1 MKAYF
6 NVLSYVILMI
16 LFYFSKGC
24 QDDEILKGK
33 NSCISIEK
41 LLRDPSEKLEIDE
54 INYLSR
60 TIKSINKTGYEI
72 DFIRLDNKDLQSKNF
87 TKSKIYISKSCINL
101 LGKNFNIG
109 ISQGMV
115 MIVSNYNKTNK
126 NGLPE
131 NFFVIRYDGSGSNKY
146 INSTTY
152 DFSICN
158 KDPILLNMSIKI
170 DDLKAFKKKEKKNA
184 YSRDSFELVDINIDK
199 VLYAEKNG
207 IDVFNFDSRFFE
219 DICFKFTSELNTDV
233 TLETRTTDYYQ
244 NVTFCNNKLN
254 AYYQSTNYESE
265 NKILYYCC
273 VYGFYKD
280 DEDKQSY
287 LDKIDAKMN
296 IAFSNSN
303 FKVVSC
309 YKDILK
315 KDIKKNYGLLI
326 CLFVILMQLIFFMT
340 FCCKGV
346 EPLREKIT
354 TLLEKKPAISPI
366 FQFLQ
371 EQQNMNNEKINNGVN
386 SNTINN
392 NIPINNLNYNNI
404 PNSNPNNNNIFNND
418 TNLNQACVIDIKND
432 INENPNLCNQKSNNN
447 YTINSED
454 LESNIDS
461 QSKNEML
468 PSRNVN
474 RNNAVS
480 NPPRGKKK
488 RQSVILPQNNNQL
501 AIKEDENN
509 LQQNNRKKRRKS
521 LSFRKKNQELVLENI
536 EKGDVE
542 DDKKTY
548 LPDRILN
555 EEEKKAQEERER
567 KQKEEIKEAE
577 EDKKEAQTRQKIIR
591 RRSSQLF
598 AFDDYELN
606 ELSFDEAKMFDNR
619 SCCKYYGFM
628 ITISN
633 IIINIFRFNDFNL
646 ITIKLGLLLL
656 LFPINLAFNAL
667 FFTSSAL
674 KSVYINKISDI
685 SVDWKYLGRSFAP
698 SIVSSIILII
708 FKLLALSHNSIRSIK
723 KEETIEKVKEK
734 SICIMRCV
742 KFRICLYFILS
753 LIFLVLLTIYIGSFC
768 SIFENTQLLLIKN
781 MVFSWVLS
789 LIYPFFICII
799 TSIFRVCSLRGRKRG
814 YSCCFAINKILQ
826 MI

>member
-1 MKAYF
+1 MKVYF
-6 NVLSYVILMI
+6 NILSNVILMI
-16 LFYFSKGC
+16 LFCFSKGC

-41 LLRDPSEKLEIDE
+41 LLRDPSEILEIDE

-72 DFIRLDNKDLQSKNF
+72 DFIRLDNRDLQSKNF
-87 TKSKIYISKSCINL
+87 SKSKIYISKSCLNL

-109 ISQGMV
+109 ISQGIV
-115 MIVSNYNKTNK
+115 MIVSNYNKKNK

-131 NFFVIRYDGSGSNKY
+131 NFFVIRYNGSGSNKY

-158 KDPILLNMSIKI
+158 KDPILLNMSVNI
-170 DDLKAFKKKEKKNA
+170 DDLKAYKRKEKKNA
-184 YSRDSFELVDINIDK
+184 YSRESFELVDIDIEK
-199 VLYAEKNG
+199 VLYAEKYG
-207 IDVFNFDSRFFE
+207 IDLFNFDSRFFE
-219 DICFKFTSELNTDV
+219 DICYKFTSELNTDV
-233 TLETRTTDYYQ
+233 TLETRTSDYYQ
-244 NVTFCNNKLN
+244 NVTFCNNKIN

-265 NKILYYCC
+265 NKTLYYCC

-296 IAFSNSN
+296 IVFSNSN
-303 FKVVSC
+303 FKVISC
-309 YKDILK
+309 YKEIIK
-315 KDIKKNYGLLI
+315 KDIEKNYGLLI
-326 CLFVILMQLIFFMT
+326 CLFVILMQLIFFLT

-354 TLLEKKPAISPI
+354 TLLEKKPATSPI

-371 EQQNMNNEKINNGVN
+371 EQQKINNEKNNGVN
-386 SNTINN
+386 SNTINS
-392 NIPINNLNYNNI
+392 NIPINNIIYNNS
-404 PNSNPNNNNIFNND
+404 PNSNPNNNIFSNNA
-418 TNLNQACVIDIKND
+418 NLNQASVIDIKND
-432 INENPNLCNQKSNNN
+432 INKNQNLCNQKGNNN
-447 YTINSED
+447 NTINSED

-461 QSKNEML
+461 QSKNEIL
-468 PSRNVN
+468 PIRNIKP
-474 RNNAVS
+474 NNAVS
-480 NPPRGKKK
+480 NPPKGNKK
-488 RQSVILPQNNNQL
+488 RQSVILPRNNNQL
-501 AIKEDENN
+501 VIKDNENN
-509 LQQNNRKKRRKS
+509 LQQNNRNNRRKS
-521 LSFRKKNQELVLENI
+521 LSIQKKNKEIVLENI

-548 LPDRILN
+548 LPDLILN

-567 KQKEEIKEAE
+567 KQKEAIKEAE
-577 EDKKEAQTRQKIIR
+577 EDKKEEQTRQKIIR

-606 ELSFDEAKMFDNR
+606 ELSFDEAKTFDQR

-674 KSVYINKISDI
+674 KSLYINKISDI
-685 SVDWKYLGRSFAP
+685 SIDWKYLGRSFAP

-708 FKLLALSHNSIRSIK
+708 FKLLALSHNSIRSLK
-723 KEETIEKVKEK
+723 KEETIEKAKEK
-734 SICIMRCV
+734 SICILRCV
-742 KFRICLYFILS
+742 KFRISLYFILS

-814 YSCCFAINKILQ
+814 YSFCFTINKILQ